1 MNLMQGLIRE
11 HTRNKLPT
19 SPEKQNHRNGQ
30 AQKRW
35 TQQRE
40 KENREKK
47 EKDLPWLAQAANT
60 TLWTRRFIH
69 RNVFLGALEG
79 GSLRS
84 GCQPGVG
91 RGQGSGQNCPPGWQA
106 EAFSP
111 SPHVRKR
118 SSSGVSS
125 SLYKRAAI
133 PLGGPHPHDLI
144 ET

>member
-1 MNLMQGLIRE
+1 MNLMQGLIRK
-11 HTRNKLPT
+11 HTRNKLLT

-69 RNVFLGALEG
+69 RSVFLGALEA
-79 GSLRS
+79 GSPRS
-84 GCQPGVG
+84 GCQPRVG
-91 RGQGSGQNCPPGWQA
+91 RGQGSAQNCPPGWQA

-125 SLYKRAAI
+125 SSYKGRQSHW
-133 PLGGPHPHDLI
+133 GGPTLM
-144 ET
+144 TS